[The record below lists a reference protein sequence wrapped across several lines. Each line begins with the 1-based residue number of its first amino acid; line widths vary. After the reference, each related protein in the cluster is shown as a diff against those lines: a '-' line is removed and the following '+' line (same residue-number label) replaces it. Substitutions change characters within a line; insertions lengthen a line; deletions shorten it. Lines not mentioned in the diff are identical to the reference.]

1 MAKLRNTFDLVSD
14 ASHGWLKVPVA
25 ELERLNI
32 VDDITTHSYVRN
44 DMAYLEQDVDMG
56 QFLVAREAEGNPVKR
71 IKEHNRNG
79 QSRIRKYA
87 MFGGDRMIT
96 KTNLVSGVEFQQ
108 RADTPRSCDPSTE
121 LYHSM

>member
-1 MAKLRNTFDLVSD
+1 MAKLRNTFDLVTD

-32 VDDITTHSYVRN
+32 VEDITTFSYVRN
-44 DMAYLEQDVDMG
+44 DMAYLEQDADMAT
-56 QFLVAREAEGNPVKR
+56 FLKAREAEGKPVTK

-96 KTNLVSGVEFQQ
+96 KTNLLSGVEFEQ

>member
-1 MAKLRNTFDLVSD
+1 MAKLRNTFDLVTD

-32 VDDITTHSYVRN
+32 VEDITTHSYVRN
-44 DMAYLEQDVDMG
+44 DMAYLEQEVDLG

-87 MFGGDRMIT
+87 MFGGDRIIT
-96 KTNLVSGVEFQQ
+96 KTNLLSGVEFEQ

>member
-1 MAKLRNTFDLVSD
+1 MAKLRNTFDLVTD
-14 ASHGWLKVPVA
+14 ASHGWLKVPVS

-32 VDDITTHSYVRN
+32 VEDITTFSYVRN
-44 DMAYLEQDVDMG
+44 DMAYLEQDADMAT
-56 QFLVAREAEGNPVKR
+56 FLKAREAEGKPVTK
-71 IKEHNRNG
+71 IKEHSRNG

-87 MFGGDRMIT
+87 MFGGDRVIT
-96 KTNLVSGVEFQQ
+96 KTNLLSGVEFEQ

>member
-1 MAKLRNTFDLVSD
+1 MAKLRNTFDLVTD

-32 VDDITTHSYVRN
+32 VEDITTHSYVRN
-44 DMAYLEQDVDMG
+44 DMAYLEQDVDLG

-87 MFGGDRMIT
+87 MFGGHRMIT
-96 KTNLVSGVEFQQ
+96 KTNLLSGVEFEQ
-108 RADTPRSCDPSTE
+108 RADTPRACDPSTE

>member
-1 MAKLRNTFDLVSD
+1 MAKLRNTFDLVTD

-44 DMAYLEQDVDMG
+44 DMAYLEQDVDLG

-71 IKEHNRNG
+71 IKEHSRNG

-87 MFGGDRMIT
+87 MFGGDRMIS
-96 KTNLVSGVEFQQ
+96 KTNLLSGVEFEQ
-108 RADTPRSCDPSTE
+108 RADTPRACDPSTE

>member
-1 MAKLRNTFDLVSD
+1 MAKLRNTFDLVTD

-32 VDDITTHSYVRN
+32 VEDITTFSYVRN
-44 DMAYLEQDVDMG
+44 DMAYLEQDADMAT
-56 QFLVAREAEGNPVKR
+56 FLKAREAEGKPVTK
-71 IKEHNRNG
+71 IKEHSRNG

-87 MFGGDRMIT
+87 MFGGDRVIT
-96 KTNLVSGVEFQQ
+96 KTNLLSGVEFEQ

>member
-1 MAKLRNTFDLVSD
+1 MAKLRNTFDLVTD

-32 VDDITTHSYVRN
+32 VEDITTHSYVRN
-44 DMAYLEQDVDMG
+44 DMAYLEQDVDLG

-96 KTNLVSGVEFQQ
+96 KTNLLSGVEFEQ
-108 RADTPRSCDPSTE
+108 RADTPRACDPSTE

>member
-1 MAKLRNTFDLVSD
+1 MAKLRNTFDLVTD

-32 VDDITTHSYVRN
+32 VEDITTFSYVRN
-44 DMAYLEQDVDMG
+44 DMAYLEQDADMAT
-56 QFLVAREAEGNPVKR
+56 FLKAREAEGKPVTK

-87 MFGGDRMIT
+87 MFGGDRIIT
-96 KTNLVSGVEFQQ
+96 KTNLLSGVEFEQQ
-108 RADTPRSCDPSTE
+108 ADTPRSCDPSTE

>member
-1 MAKLRNTFDLVSD
+1 MAKLRNTFDLVTD

-44 DMAYLEQDVDMG
+44 DMAYLEQDVDLG

-96 KTNLVSGVEFQQ
+96 KTNLLSGVEFEQ
-108 RADTPRSCDPSTE
+108 RADTPRACDPSTE

>member
-1 MAKLRNTFDLVSD
+1 MAKLRNTFDLVTD

-44 DMAYLEQDVDMG
+44 DMAYLEQDVDLG

-96 KTNLVSGVEFQQ
+96 KTNLLSGVEFEQ

>member
-1 MAKLRNTFDLVSD
+1 MAKLRNTFDLVTD
-14 ASHGWLKVPVA
+14 ASHGWLKVPVS

-32 VDDITTHSYVRN
+32 VEDITTFSYVRN
-44 DMAYLEQDVDMG
+44 DMAYLEQDADMAT
-56 QFLVAREAEGNPVKR
+56 FLKAREAEGKPVTKV
-71 IKEHNRNG
+71 KEHNRNG

-87 MFGGDRMIT
+87 MFGGDRMIA
-96 KTNLVSGVEFQQ
+96 KTNLLSGVEFEQ

>member
-1 MAKLRNTFDLVSD
+1 MAKLRNTFDLVTD

-32 VDDITTHSYVRN
+32 VEDITTFSYVRN
-44 DMAYLEQDVDMG
+44 DMAYLEQDADMAT
-56 QFLVAREAEGNPVKR
+56 FLKAREAEGKPVTK

-87 MFGGDRMIT
+87 MFGGDRIIT
-96 KTNLVSGVEFQQ
+96 KTNLLSGVEFEQ

>member
-14 ASHGWLKVPVA
+14 ASHGWLKVPVS

-32 VDDITTHSYVRN
+32 VEDITTFSYVRN
-44 DMAYLEQDVDMG
+44 DMAYLEQDADMAT
-56 QFLVAREAEGNPVKR
+56 FLKAREAEGKPVTK
-71 IKEHNRNG
+71 IKEHSRNG

-96 KTNLVSGVEFQQ
+96 KTNLLTGVEFEQ
-108 RADTPRSCDPSTE
+108 RVDTPRACDPSTE

>member
-1 MAKLRNTFDLVSD
+1 MAKLRNTFDLVTD

-32 VDDITTHSYVRN
+32 VEDITTFSYVRN
-44 DMAYLEQDVDMG
+44 DMAYLEQDADMAT
-56 QFLVAREAEGNPVKR
+56 FLKAREAEGKPVTK

-87 MFGGDRMIT
+87 MFGGDRIIT
-96 KTNLVSGVEFQQ
+96 KTNLLSGVEFEQ
-108 RADTPRSCDPSTE
+108 RADTPRACDPSTE

>member
-1 MAKLRNTFDLVSD
+1 MAKLRNTFDLVLDS
-14 ASHGWLKVPVA
+14 SHGWLKVPVS

-32 VDDITTHSYVRN
+32 VDDISTCSYVRN
-44 DMAYLEQDVDMG
+44 DMAYLEVDCDMPT
-56 QFLVAREAEGNPVKR
+56 FLTAREAEGKPVTK
-71 IKEHNRNG
+71 IKEHSRNG

-96 KTNLVSGVEFQQ
+96 KTNLLSGVEFEQ
-108 RADTPRSCDPSTE
+108 RADTPRACDPSTE

>member
-1 MAKLRNTFDLVSD
+1 MAKLRNTFDLVTD

-44 DMAYLEQDVDMG
+44 DMAYLEQDVDLG

-71 IKEHNRNG
+71 IKEHSRNG

-96 KTNLVSGVEFQQ
+96 KTNLLSGVEFEQ
-108 RADTPRSCDPSTE
+108 RADTPRACDPSTE

>member
-1 MAKLRNTFDLVSD
+1 MAKLRNTFDLVTD

-32 VDDITTHSYVRN
+32 VEDITTSSYVRN
-44 DMAYLEQDVDMG
+44 DMAYLEQDVDLG

-71 IKEHNRNG
+71 IKEHNRSG

-87 MFGGDRMIT
+87 MFGGDRVIT
-96 KTNLVSGVEFQQ
+96 KTNLLTGVEFEQ
-108 RADTPRSCDPSTE
+108 RADTPRACDPSTE

>member
-1 MAKLRNTFDLVSD
+1 MAKLRNTFDLVTD

-44 DMAYLEQDVDMG
+44 DMAYLEQDVDLG

-71 IKEHNRNG
+71 IKEHSRNG

-96 KTNLVSGVEFQQ
+96 KTNLLSGVEFEQ

>member
-1 MAKLRNTFDLVSD
+1 MAKLRNTFDLVTD

-32 VDDITTHSYVRN
+32 VEDITTHSYVRN
-44 DMAYLEQDVDMG
+44 DMAYLEQDVDLG

-87 MFGGDRMIT
+87 MFGGDRVIT
-96 KTNLVSGVEFQQ
+96 KTNLLSGVEFEQ

>member
-1 MAKLRNTFDLVSD
+1 MAKLRNTFDLVTD
-14 ASHGWLKVPVA
+14 ASHGWLKVPVS

-32 VDDITTHSYVRN
+32 VEDITTFSYVRN
-44 DMAYLEQDVDMG
+44 DMAYLEQDADMAT
-56 QFLVAREAEGNPVKR
+56 FLKAREAEGKPVTK
-71 IKEHNRNG
+71 IKEHSRNG

-87 MFGGDRMIT
+87 MFGGDRVIT
-96 KTNLVSGVEFQQ
+96 KTNLLTGVEFEQ

>member
-14 ASHGWLKVPVA
+14 ASHGWLKVPVS

-32 VDDITTHSYVRN
+32 VEDITTFSYVRN
-44 DMAYLEQDVDMG
+44 DVAYLEQDADMAT
-56 QFLVAREAEGNPVKR
+56 FLKAREAEGKPVTK
-71 IKEHNRNG
+71 IKEHSRNG

-87 MFGGDRMIT
+87 MFGGDRVIT
-96 KTNLVSGVEFQQ
+96 KTNLLTGVEFEQ
-108 RADTPRSCDPSTE
+108 RADTPRACDPSTE

>member
-32 VDDITTHSYVRN
+32 VEDITTHSYVRN
-44 DMAYLEQDVDMG
+44 DMAYLEQDVDLG

>member
-14 ASHGWLKVPVA
+14 ASHGWLKVPVS

-32 VDDITTHSYVRN
+32 VEDITTFSYVRN
-44 DMAYLEQDVDMG
+44 DMAYLEQDADMAT
-56 QFLVAREAEGNPVKR
+56 FLKAREAEGKPVTK

-87 MFGGDRMIT
+87 MFGGDRVIT
-96 KTNLVSGVEFQQ
+96 KTNLLTGVEFEQ
-108 RADTPRSCDPSTE
+108 RADTPRACDPSTE

>member
-1 MAKLRNTFDLVSD
+1 MAKLRNTFDLVTD

-32 VDDITTHSYVRN
+32 VEDITTFSYVRN
-44 DMAYLEQDVDMG
+44 DMAYLEQDADMAT
-56 QFLVAREAEGNPVKR
+56 FLKAREAEGKPVTKV
-71 IKEHNRNG
+71 KEHNRNG

-87 MFGGDRMIT
+87 MFGGDRMIA
-96 KTNLVSGVEFQQ
+96 KTNLLSGVEFEQ

>member
-1 MAKLRNTFDLVSD
+1 MAKLRNTFDLVTD

-32 VDDITTHSYVRN
+32 VEDITTHSYVRN
-44 DMAYLEQDVDMG
+44 DMAYLEQDVDLG

-71 IKEHNRNG
+71 IKEHSRNG

-96 KTNLVSGVEFQQ
+96 KTNLLSGVEFEQ

>member
-1 MAKLRNTFDLVSD
+1 MAKLRNTFDLVTD

-32 VDDITTHSYVRN
+32 VEDITTHSYVRN
-44 DMAYLEQDVDMG
+44 DMAYLEQDVDLG

-96 KTNLVSGVEFQQ
+96 KTNLLSGVEFEQ

>member
-1 MAKLRNTFDLVSD
+1 MAKLRNTFDLVTD

-32 VDDITTHSYVRN
+32 VEDITTHSYVRN
-44 DMAYLEQDVDMG
+44 DMAYLEQDVDLG

-79 QSRIRKYA
+79 QGRIRKYA

-96 KTNLVSGVEFQQ
+96 KTNLLSGVEFEQ
-108 RADTPRSCDPSTE
+108 RADTPRACDPSTE

>member
-1 MAKLRNTFDLVSD
+1 MAKLRNTFDLVTD

-32 VDDITTHSYVRN
+32 VEDITTFSYVRY
-44 DMAYLEQDVDMG
+44 DMAYLEQDADMAT
-56 QFLVAREAEGNPVKR
+56 FLKAREAEGKPVTK

-96 KTNLVSGVEFQQ
+96 KTNLLSGVEFEQ

>member
-14 ASHGWLKVPVA
+14 ASHGWLKVPVS

-32 VDDITTHSYVRN
+32 VEDITTFSYVRN
-44 DMAYLEQDVDMG
+44 DMAYLEQDADMAT
-56 QFLVAREAEGNPVKR
+56 FLKAREAEGKPVTK

-87 MFGGDRMIT
+87 MFGGDRVIT
-96 KTNLVSGVEFQQ
+96 KTNLLSGVEFEQ
-108 RADTPRSCDPSTE
+108 RADTPRACDPSTE

>member
-14 ASHGWLKVPVA
+14 ASHGWLKVPVS

-32 VDDITTHSYVRN
+32 VEDITTFSYVRN
-44 DMAYLEQDVDMG
+44 DMAYLEQDADMAT
-56 QFLVAREAEGNPVKR
+56 FLKAREAEGKPVTK
-71 IKEHNRNG
+71 IKEHSRNG

-96 KTNLVSGVEFQQ
+96 KTNLLSGVEFEQ

>member
-1 MAKLRNTFDLVSD
+1 MAKLRNTFDLVTD

-32 VDDITTHSYVRN
+32 VEDITTFSYVRN
-44 DMAYLEQDVDMG
+44 DMAYLEQDADMAT
-56 QFLVAREAEGNPVKR
+56 FLKAREAEGKPVTK
-71 IKEHNRNG
+71 IKEHSRNG

-87 MFGGDRMIT
+87 MFGGDRMIA
-96 KTNLVSGVEFQQ
+96 KTNLLSGVEFEQ

>member
-1 MAKLRNTFDLVSD
+1 MAKLRYTFDLVTD

-32 VDDITTHSYVRN
+32 VEDITTHSYVRN
-44 DMAYLEQDVDMG
+44 DMAYLEQDVDLG

-96 KTNLVSGVEFQQ
+96 KTNLLSGVEFEQ
-108 RADTPRSCDPSTE
+108 RADTPRACDPSTE

>member
-1 MAKLRNTFDLVSD
+1 MAKLRNTFDLVTD

-44 DMAYLEQDVDMG
+44 DMAYLEQDVDLG

-71 IKEHNRNG
+71 IKEHSRNG

-96 KTNLVSGVEFQQ
+96 KTNLLSGVEFEH